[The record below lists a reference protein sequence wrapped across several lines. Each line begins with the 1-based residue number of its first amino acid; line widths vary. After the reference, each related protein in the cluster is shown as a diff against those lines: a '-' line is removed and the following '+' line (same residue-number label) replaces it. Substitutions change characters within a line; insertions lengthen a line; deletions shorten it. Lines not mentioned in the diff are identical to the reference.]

1 MRFARAAMRHS
12 AGSAS
17 GAPRATPRLRA
28 RSAVHIAGGLFAA
41 LASMFMAGVAAAQS
55 TGTAELTQP
64 YIDATGANDM
74 STQAFTALLGTFF
87 TNPFSAIGTASTL
100 LGSMFLVFNTF
111 ILVAG
116 TIWATYGIGVAIVQ
130 TAHEGQLMGKKLSQ
144 VWLPIRMVT
153 GVASL
158 IPAFGGFSLSQAV
171 LVFAT
176 TLGIGAANLGY
187 NAMID
192 GTNNLTTVVAPSFVT
207 PKAQGAAT
215 LEQATFDLFR
225 SQVCML
231 AQNAYVEAQEREG
244 LDMTAERVS
253 RIDGASGSMAA
264 VSYGKPGSPTYCGG
278 MGVDATN
285 VTCDG
290 RSADSIGG
298 YRVASVNY
306 DNIAK
311 AMQQR
316 AASNFPNYTIQV
328 ENLARNW
335 YTNFIAS
342 QNGGPTA
349 VLPRLELEGIAANY
363 YAGIQ
368 DAAGNPQQQTQALNA
383 SAIESMRK
391 YGWFGAGAWYA
402 TLAEVNAA
410 MAQAAQSVNFRAFP
424 MLVNSSGN
432 NTKLNEALN
441 GLVASTEKAER
452 APENAQAKGNSS
464 GPQALCALLSSS
476 LAHATTAPTGNCSFG
491 QSFAMKLIDLS
502 TSGAGGATASS
513 ASGLRL
519 IDPIIAMKNMGDYL
533 MVAAES
539 GFVVYS
545 YVKQYT
551 PSDDDEGKGGGV
563 GSKLKSVAGTV
574 LSTVAK
580 FTPMSGLI
588 SAFQSIMAILPTLLG
603 GMFILGAVMSLWLPM
618 VPFVNWWGGLVQY
631 LTIFFEGIA
640 AGPIW
645 AFVHLDANGEGM
657 GQRTE
662 TGYLFIINMLFR
674 PFLMLLGFVAAAAL
688 MIVMGSFLFWL
699 YPSVMGNVQGN
710 SITGVASII
719 GFLIIFWVLMHTL
732 VTTLSNMSVL
742 LPDQALAWAGKA
754 IGATLGRDADQ
765 QTRGTFMAFGRFG
778 QQGMGEM
785 AKSAQQ
791 SRAASAQ
798 AKNGALSGS
807 ITSARTRSGGRE

>member
-1 MRFARAAMRHS
+1 MRFAHAATTHS

-17 GAPRATPRLRA
+17 GRPRSTPRLRA
-28 RSAVHIAGGLFAA
+28 RSVVHIAGGLFVA
-41 LASMFMAGVAAAQS
+41 LASMLAAGAAAAQS
-55 TGTAELTQP
+55 TGTAQLTQP
-64 YIDATGANDM
+64 YLDATGANDM

-87 TNPFSAIGTASTL
+87 TNPFAAIGTASTL
-100 LGSMFLVFNTF
+100 LGSMFLIFNTF

-231 AQNAYVEAQEREG
+231 AQNAYVEAHEREG
-244 LDMTAERVS
+244 LNMTAERVS

-264 VSYGKPGSPTYCGG
+264 VTYGKPGSPTYCGG
-278 MGVDATN
+278 VGVDATN
-285 VTCDG
+285 VTSDG

-306 DNIAK
+306 DNIAR

-316 AASNFPNYTIQV
+316 AASNFPNYTSQV
-328 ENLARNW
+328 ENLASNW
-335 YTNFIAS
+335 YTSFIAS
-342 QNGGPTA
+342 QNGGPAA

-363 YAGIQ
+363 YAGIKA
-368 DAAGNPQQQTQALNA
+368 AAGDSQQQTQALNS

-441 GLVASTEKAER
+441 GLVASTEKAES

-464 GPQALCALLSSS
+464 GPRALCALLSSS
-476 LAHATTAPTGNCSFG
+476 LADATTAPTGNCSFG

-502 TSGAGGATASS
+502 TSGAGGATAST
-513 ASGLRL
+513 AAGLRL

-539 GFVVYS
+539 GFVIYS
-545 YVKQYT
+545 YVKQYK
-551 PSDDDEGKGGGV
+551 PSDDEDDGKGGGV
-563 GSKLKSVAGTV
+563 MSSVKSVAGTV
-574 LSTVAK
+574 ISKVAK

-588 SAFQSIMAILPTLLG
+588 TAFESLMAILPTLLG
-603 GMFILGAVMSLWLPM
+603 AMFILGAVMSLWLPM

-688 MIVMGSFLFWL
+688 MIVMGSFLFWI

-710 SITGVASII
+710 SVTGIASII

-785 AKSAQQ
+785 AKGAQQ
-791 SRAASAQ
+791 LRAAN
-798 AKNGALSGS
+798 AKAKGQGGGGGS
-807 ITSARTRSGGRE
+807 SRGGGTTE

>member
-1 MRFARAAMRHS
+1 MRFAHAAS
-12 AGSAS
+12 TLFTGSAAA
-17 GAPRATPRLRA
+17 APRSASRSRA
-28 RSAVHIAGGLFAA
+28 RSVVHIAGGLFAA
-41 LASMFMAGVAAAQS
+41 LASMLMAGVAAAQS
-55 TGTAELTQP
+55 SGTAQLTQP
-64 YIDATGANDM
+64 YLNATGANDM

-87 TNPFSAIGTASTL
+87 TNPFAAIGTASTL

-176 TLGIGAANLGY
+176 TLGIGAANLGF
-187 NAMID
+187 NAMVD
-192 GTNNLTTVVAPSFVT
+192 GTNNLTTIVAPAFVS
-207 PKAQGAAT
+207 PKAQGAAS
-215 LEQATFDLFR
+215 LEQAAFSLFR

-231 AQNAYVEAQEREG
+231 AQNAYAEAQEREG
-244 LDMTAERVS
+244 MNMTAD
-253 RIDGASGSMAA
+253 RITANSAAGGSLAA
-264 VSYGKPGSPTYCGG
+264 VTYGKPDAPTYCGG
-278 MGVDATN
+278 VIVDATN
-285 VTCDG
+285 VVADG
-290 RSADSIGG
+290 RSSSSMGG

-306 DNIAK
+306 DNIART
-311 AMQQR
+311 MQQR
-316 AASNFPNYTIQV
+316 AQANFPNFTQQIQA
-328 ENLARNW
+328 LASNW
-335 YTNFIAS
+335 YTSFVAS
-342 QNGGPTA
+342 QNGGPVA
-349 VLPRLELEGIAANY
+349 VMPTLQLEGIAANY
-363 YAGIQ
+363 YATLQ
-368 DAAGNPQQQTQALNA
+368 AATGDQTQQAQALNS
-383 SAIESMRK
+383 SAIAAMK
-391 YGWFGAGAWYA
+391 KFGWFGAGAWYA

-410 MAQAAQSVNFRAFP
+410 MAQAAQSVSFRTFP
-424 MLVNSSGN
+424 LLVNSGGN
-432 NTKLNEALN
+432 NTKLNQAMD
-441 GLVASTEKAER
+441 GLVASGESAQA
-452 APENAQAKGNSS
+452 APANAQAKGNSS
-464 GPQALCALLSSS
+464 GAQALCALLSSS
-476 LAHATTAPTGNCSFG
+476 LADATTAPTGNCSFG

-502 TSGAGGATASS
+502 TSGAGGATSTNGS
-513 ASGLRL
+513 DLRL
-519 IDPIIAMKNMGDYL
+519 IDPIIAMKSMGDYL

-539 GFVVYS
+539 GFVIYS
-545 YVKQYT
+545 YVKANT
-551 PSDDDEGKGGGV
+551 GMGESDEKKSS
-563 GSKLKSVAGTV
+563 GSSVAGTV
-574 LSTVAK
+574 ITKVAK
-580 FTPMSGLI
+580 FFASGLVT
-588 SAFQSIMAILPTLLG
+588 ALESIMAMLPMLLG
-603 GMFILGAVMSLWLPM
+603 AMFVLGAVMSLWIPM

-710 SITGVASII
+710 SVTGIVSII
-719 GFLIIFWVLMHTL
+719 GFLFIFWVLMHTL

-742 LPDQALAWAGKA
+742 LPDQALGWAGKA

-765 QTRGTFMAFGRFG
+765 QSRGTFMAFGRFG

-785 AKSAQQ
+785 AK
-791 SRAASAQ
+791 RAAQ
-798 AKNGALSGS
+798 KRGGG
-807 ITSARTRSGGRE
+807 TSGGGGTGGTGDSGGGSGG

>member
-1 MRFARAAMRHS
+1 
-12 AGSAS
+12 
-17 GAPRATPRLRA
+17 
-28 RSAVHIAGGLFAA
+28 
-41 LASMFMAGVAAAQS
+41 MAGVAAAQG
-55 TGTAELTQP
+55 TGTTQLTQP
-64 YIDATGANDM
+64 YLDATGANDM

-176 TLGIGAANLGY
+176 TLGIGAANLGF

-207 PKAQGAAT
+207 PKAQGAAS

-231 AQNAYVEAQEREG
+231 AQNAYVEAHEREG
-244 LDMTAERVS
+244 LNMTAERVS

-264 VSYGKPGSPTYCGG
+264 VTYGKPGSPTYCGG
-278 MGVDATN
+278 VGVDATH
-285 VTCDG
+285 VTSDG
-290 RSADSIGG
+290 RSADSMGG

-306 DNIAK
+306 DNIAR

-316 AASNFPNYTIQV
+316 AASNFPSYTSKV

-335 YTNFIAS
+335 YTSFIAS
-342 QNGGPTA
+342 QNGGPAA

-363 YAGIQ
+363 YAGIK
-368 DAAGNPQQQTQALNA
+368 DAAGNPQQQTQALNS

-424 MLVNSSGN
+424 MLVNSGGN

-441 GLVASTEKAER
+441 GLVASTERAES

-476 LAHATTAPTGNCSFG
+476 LADATTAPTGNCSFG

-519 IDPIIAMKNMGDYL
+519 VDPIIAMKNMGDYL

-539 GFVVYS
+539 GFVIYS
-545 YVKQYT
+545 YVKQYK
-551 PSDDDEGKGGGV
+551 PGGDDEDGKGGGV
-563 GSKLKSVAGTV
+563 VSSLTSVAGSV
-574 LSTVAK
+574 ISKVAK

-588 SAFQSIMAILPTLLG
+588 TAFESLMAILPTLLG
-603 GMFILGAVMSLWLPM
+603 AMFILGAVMSLWLPM

-645 AFVHLDANGEGM
+645 AFVHLDSNGEGM

-688 MIVMGSFLFWL
+688 MIVMGSFLFWI

-710 SITGVASII
+710 SITGIASII
-719 GFLIIFWVLMHTL
+719 GFLVIFWVLMHTL

-778 QQGMGEM
+778 QQGMSDVGRT
-785 AKSAQQ
+785 ADGIRAQRKADTLRQ
-791 SRAASAQ
+791 GRDRA
-798 AKNGALSGS
+798 SGS
-807 ITSARTRSGGRE
+807 VGAGTGG

>member
-1 MRFARAAMRHS
+1 MRFARAAS
-12 AGSAS
+12 TLFPGSAA
-17 GAPRATPRLRA
+17 APRSASRSRA
-28 RSAVHIAGGLFAA
+28 RSVVHIAGGLFAA
-41 LASMFMAGVAAAQS
+41 LASMLMAGVAAAQS
-55 TGTAELTQP
+55 SGTAQLTQP
-64 YIDATGANDM
+64 YLNATGANDM

-87 TNPFSAIGTASTL
+87 TNPFAAIGTASTL

-176 TLGIGAANLGY
+176 TLGIGAANLGF
-187 NAMID
+187 NAMVD
-192 GTNNLTTVVAPSFVT
+192 GTNNLTTIVAPAFVS
-207 PKAQGAAT
+207 PKAQGAAS
-215 LEQATFDLFR
+215 LEQAAFSLFR

-231 AQNAYVEAQEREG
+231 AQNAYAEAQEREG
-244 LDMTAERVS
+244 MNMTAD
-253 RIDGASGSMAA
+253 RITANSAAGGSLAA
-264 VSYGKPGSPTYCGG
+264 VTYGKPDAPTYCGG
-278 MGVDATN
+278 VIVDATN
-285 VTCDG
+285 VVAEG
-290 RSADSIGG
+290 RSSSSMGG

-306 DNIAK
+306 DNIART
-311 AMQQR
+311 MQQR
-316 AASNFPNYTIQV
+316 AQANFPNFTQQIQA
-328 ENLARNW
+328 LASNW
-335 YTNFIAS
+335 YTSFVAS
-342 QNGGPTA
+342 QNGGPVA
-349 VLPRLELEGIAANY
+349 VMPTLQLEGIAANY
-363 YAGIQ
+363 YATLQ
-368 DAAGNPQQQTQALNA
+368 AATGDQTQQAQALNA
-383 SAIESMRK
+383 SAIASMKK

-410 MAQAAQSVNFRAFP
+410 MAQAAQSVSFRTFP
-424 MLVNSSGN
+424 LLVNSGGN
-432 NTKLNEALN
+432 NTKLNQAMD
-441 GLVASTEKAER
+441 GLVASGESAQA
-452 APENAQAKGNSS
+452 APANAQAKGNSS
-464 GPQALCALLSSS
+464 GAQALCALLSSS
-476 LAHATTAPTGNCSFG
+476 LADATTAPTGNCSFG

-502 TSGAGGATASS
+502 TSGAGGATSTNGS
-513 ASGLRL
+513 DLRL

-539 GFVVYS
+539 GFVIYS
-545 YVKQYT
+545 YVKANT
-551 PSDDDEGKGGGV
+551 GMGESDEKKSS
-563 GSKLKSVAGTV
+563 GSSVAGTV
-574 LSTVAK
+574 ITKVAK
-580 FTPMSGLI
+580 FFASGLVT
-588 SAFQSIMAILPTLLG
+588 ALESIMAMLPMLLG
-603 GMFILGAVMSLWLPM
+603 AMFVLGAVMSLWIPM

-710 SITGVASII
+710 SVTGIASII
-719 GFLIIFWVLMHTL
+719 GFLFIFWVLMHTL

-742 LPDQALAWAGKA
+742 LPDQALGWAGKA

-765 QTRGTFMAFGRFG
+765 QSRGTFMAFGRFG
-778 QQGMGEM
+778 QQGMGEA
-785 AKSAQQ
+785 AKSAA
-791 SRAASAQ
+791 RKRGGGAA
-798 AKNGALSGS
+798 GGGGTGDSGS
-807 ITSARTRSGGRE
+807 GSGG

>member
-1 MRFARAAMRHS
+1 MRFAHAAS
-12 AGSAS
+12 TLSTGSAS
-17 GAPRATPRLRA
+17 SAPRSASRSRA
-28 RSAVHIAGGLFAA
+28 RSVVHIAGGLFAA
-41 LASMFMAGVAAAQS
+41 LASMLMAGVAAAQS
-55 TGTAELTQP
+55 TGTGQLTQP
-64 YIDATGANDM
+64 YLDATRSGDM

-176 TLGIGAANLGY
+176 TLGIGAANLGF
-187 NAMID
+187 NAMVD
-192 GTNNLTTVVAPSFVT
+192 GTNNLTTVVAPSFVS
-207 PKAQGAAT
+207 PKAQGAAS
-215 LEQATFDLFR
+215 LEQAAFSLFR

-231 AQNAYVEAQEREG
+231 AQNAYAEAQEREG
-244 LDMTAERVS
+244 MNMTAERITPNS
-253 RIDGASGSMAA
+253 AAGGSLAA
-264 VSYGKPGSPTYCGG
+264 VTYGKPAAPTYCGG
-278 MGVDATN
+278 VIVDATN
-285 VTCDG
+285 VVADA
-290 RSADSIGG
+290 RSSSSMGG

-306 DNIAK
+306 DNIAR

-316 AASNFPNYTIQV
+316 AQANFPNFTQQIQT
-328 ENLARNW
+328 LAGNW
-335 YTNFIAS
+335 YTSFIAS
-342 QNGGPTA
+342 QNGGPVA
-349 VLPRLELEGIAANY
+349 VMPTLQLEGIAANY
-363 YAGIQ
+363 YATLQ
-368 DAAGNPQQQTQALNA
+368 AATGDQTQQAQALNA
-383 SAIESMRK
+383 SAIASMKK

-410 MAQAAQSVNFRAFP
+410 MAQAAQSVSFRTFP
-424 MLVNSSGN
+424 LLVNSGGN
-432 NTKLNEALN
+432 NTKLNQAME
-441 GLVASTEKAER
+441 GLVASGESAQS

-464 GPQALCALLSSS
+464 GAQALCALLSSS
-476 LAHATTAPTGNCSFG
+476 LADANTAPTGNCSFG

-502 TSGAGGATASS
+502 TSGAGGATSTNGS
-513 ASGLRL
+513 DLRL

-539 GFVVYS
+539 GFVIYS
-545 YVKQYT
+545 YVKANT
-551 PSDDDEGKGGGV
+551 GIGDDDKKGGGA
-563 GSKLKSVAGTV
+563 SVAGTV
-574 LSTVAK
+574 ISKVAK
-580 FTPMSGLI
+580 FLASGLVT
-588 SAFQSIMAILPTLLG
+588 ALESIMAMLPMLLG
-603 GMFILGAVMSLWLPM
+603 AMFVVGAVMSLWLPM

-742 LPDQALAWAGKA
+742 LPDQALGWAGKA
-754 IGATLGRDADQ
+754 IGASLGRDADQ
-765 QTRGTFMAFGRFG
+765 QSRGTFMAFGRFG
-778 QQGMGEM
+778 QQGLADAGRV
-785 AKSAQQ
+785 A
-791 SRAASAQ
+791 RAAGSKGRDGGGGGAGSQ
-798 AKNGALSGS
+798 GGGNGGD
-807 ITSARTRSGGRE
+807 

>member
-1 MRFARAAMRHS
+1 M
-12 AGSAS
+12 
-17 GAPRATPRLRA
+17 
-28 RSAVHIAGGLFAA
+28 VHIAWGLFAA
-41 LASMFMAGVAAAQS
+41 LALMLMAGVASAQS
-55 TGTAELTQP
+55 AGTTQLTQP
-64 YIDATGANDM
+64 YIDATKSSDM

-207 PKAQGAAT
+207 PKGQGAAS

-225 SQVCML
+225 SHVCML
-231 AQNAYVEAQEREG
+231 AQNAYVEAHEREG
-244 LDMTAERVS
+244 LNMTAERVS
-253 RIDGASGSMAA
+253 RINGASGSMAA

-278 MGVDATN
+278 VGVDATN
-285 VTCDG
+285 VTSEG
-290 RSADSIGG
+290 RSASSIGG

-306 DNIAK
+306 DGIAQ

-316 AASNFPNYTIQV
+316 AASNFSSYASQV
-328 ENLARNW
+328 ESLASNW
-335 YTNFIAS
+335 YANFVAS

-349 VLPRLELEGIAANY
+349 TLPRLQLEGIAANY

-368 DAAGNPQQQTQALNA
+368 AAAGNQQQQSQALNS

-424 MLVNSSGN
+424 MLVNSTGN

-441 GLVASTEKAER
+441 GLIASTEKAES

-476 LAHATTAPTGNCSFG
+476 LADATTTPTGNCSFG

-539 GFVVYS
+539 GFVIYS
-545 YVKQYT
+545 YVKQYRPT
-551 PSDDDEGKGGGV
+551 DDEDDGKSGGV
-563 GSKLKSVAGTV
+563 MSTAKSVAGTV
-574 LSTVAK
+574 LSKVAK
-580 FTPMSGLI
+580 FTPMSGLV
-588 SAFQSIMAILPTLLG
+588 SAFESLMAILPTLLG
-603 GMFILGAVMSLWLPM
+603 AMFILGAVMSLWLPM

-688 MIVMGSFLFWL
+688 MIVMGSFLFWI

-710 SITGVASII
+710 SVTGVASII
-719 GFLIIFWVLMHTL
+719 GFLVIFWVLMHTL

-778 QQGMGEM
+778 QQGMGEV
-785 AKSAQQ
+785 AKGAQQ
-791 SRAASAQ
+791 LRAAN
-798 AKNGALSGS
+798 AKAKAEGGGS
-807 ITSARTRSGGRE
+807 TARPGVSE

>member
-1 MRFARAAMRHS
+1 MRFAHAAS
-12 AGSAS
+12 TPTTSSAS
-17 GAPRATPRLRA
+17 GRPRSASRLRG
-28 RSAVHIAGGLFAA
+28 RSVLHIAGGLLAA
-41 LASMFMAGVAAAQS
+41 LTSMLMAGAAAAQS
-55 TGTAELTQP
+55 TGTTQLTQP
-64 YIDATGANDM
+64 YLDATRAGDM

-87 TNPFSAIGTASTL
+87 TNPFSALGTASTL

-158 IPAFGGFSLSQAV
+158 IPAFGGFSLSQAI

-187 NAMID
+187 NAMIE
-192 GTNNLTTVVAPSFVT
+192 GTHNLTTLVAPSFVT
-207 PKAQGAAT
+207 PKSGGSAS
-215 LEQATFDLFR
+215 LEQAAFSIFR
-225 SQVCML
+225 AQICMY
-231 AQNAYVEAQEREG
+231 AQNDYVRQHQANG
-244 LDMTAERVS
+244 MDMSRDQIFATSTADS
-253 RIDGASGSMAA
+253 SSAIASIH
-264 VSYGKPGSPTYCGG
+264 YGKTADASFCGG
-278 MGVDATN
+278 MVVDATRI
-285 VTCDG
+285 TDSTFG
-290 RSADSIGG
+290 SRGGTSATG

-306 DNIAK
+306 DWIATQ
-311 AMQQR
+311 MQTR
-316 AASNFPNYTIQV
+316 AQAGFPGFVSQIGALSRQ
-328 ENLARNW
+328 W
-335 YTNFIAS
+335 YDQYQAFTS
-342 QNGGPTA
+342 TDGPRPI
-349 VLPRLELEGIAANY
+349 VPLLQLEGIAANY
-363 YAGIQ
+363 YQNVQPARGDNAQ
-368 DAAGNPQQQTQALNA
+368 SQGAL
-383 SAIESMRK
+383 SATALESIRK

-410 MAQAAQSVNFRAFP
+410 MAQAAQTVSFRSLP
-424 MLVNSSGN
+424 ILVDAKEGGN
-432 NTKLNEALN
+432 NSELNKALEALN
-441 GLVASTEKAER
+441 SGAGTDLR
-452 APENAQAKGNSS
+452 APQNANAKGNQS
-464 GPQALCALLSSS
+464 GSQALCIFLTSWLAESSVQN
-476 LAHATTAPTGNCSFG
+476 TGNCSFG
-491 QSFAMKLIDLS
+491 QTFAMGLIDMS
-502 TSGAGGATASS
+502 TAGSGGASS
-513 ASGLRL
+513 SGGAGLRL
-519 IDPIIAMKNMGDYL
+519 IDPVIAMKNMGDYL
-533 MVAAES
+533 MVASES
-539 GFVVYS
+539 LFMLHS
-545 YVKQYT
+545 YLK
-551 PSDDDEGKGGGV
+551 SDDGDGKKDSKGVLASIGGAALSAVGKIPLMGGV
-563 GSKLKSVAGTV
+563 IEAVKS
-574 LSTVAK
+574 
-580 FTPMSGLI
+580 I
-588 SAFQSIMAILPTLLG
+588 SSILPTLIG
-603 GMFILGAVMSLWLPM
+603 AMFILGAIMSLWLPM

-710 SITGVASII
+710 SVTGIASII
-719 GFLIIFWVLMHTL
+719 GFLFIFWILMHTL

-765 QTRGTFMAFGRFG
+765 QARGTFLAFGRFG

-785 AKSAQQ
+785 AKAAQGA
-791 SRAASAQ
+791 RGAGGGGGPGVGGGG
-798 AKNGALSGS
+798 AKG
-807 ITSARTRSGGRE
+807 

>member
-1 MRFARAAMRHS
+1 MRFAHAVMSAIAGLGSTRSRPRPPSLVRSERRANS
-12 AGSAS
+12 AGH
-17 GAPRATPRLRA
+17 
-28 RSAVHIAGGLFAA
+28 VAGGLLAA
-41 LASMFMAGVAAAQS
+41 LASMFMAGVASAQS
-55 TGTAELTQP
+55 SGTAQLTQP
-64 YIDATGANDM
+64 YLDATTSGDM

-176 TLGIGAANLGY
+176 TLGIGAANLGF

-192 GTNNLTTVVAPSFVT
+192 GTNNLTTIVAPSFVT
-207 PKAQGAAT
+207 PKAQGAAS
-215 LEQATFDLFR
+215 LEQAAYSLFR

-231 AQNAYVEAQEREG
+231 AQNTYADAQEREG
-244 LDMTAERVS
+244 MNMTAD
-253 RIDGASGSMAA
+253 RITANGASGGSLAA
-264 VSYGKPGSPTYCGG
+264 VTYGKPDAPTYCGG
-278 MGVDATN
+278 VIVDATN
-285 VTCDG
+285 VVADG
-290 RSADSIGG
+290 REGSSMGG

-306 DNIAK
+306 DNIARS
-311 AMQQR
+311 MQQR
-316 AASNFPNYTIQV
+316 AQANFPGFTQQV
-328 ENLARNW
+328 YALAANW
-335 YTNFIAS
+335 YASFIAS
-342 QNGGPTA
+342 QNGGPVA
-349 VLPRLELEGIAANY
+349 VMPNLQLEGIAANY
-363 YAGIQ
+363 YAALQ
-368 DAAGNPQQQTQALNA
+368 AATGDQAQQTQALNA
-383 SAIESMRK
+383 SAIAAMKK

-410 MAQAAQSVNFRAFP
+410 MAQAAQSVSFRTFP
-424 MLVNSSGN
+424 MLVNSGGN
-432 NTKLNEALN
+432 NTKLNEAMD
-441 GLVASTEKAER
+441 GLVASSESAQA

-464 GPQALCALLSSS
+464 GAQALCKLLSSS
-476 LAHATTAPTGNCSFG
+476 LADATTAPTGNCSFG

-502 TSGAGGATASS
+502 TSGAGGATSTRGS
-513 ASGLRL
+513 DLRL

-539 GFVVYS
+539 GFVIYS
-545 YVKQYT
+545 YVKANT
-551 PSDDDEGKGGGV
+551 GMGGDDDMKGGGA
-563 GSKLKSVAGTV
+563 SVAGTV
-574 LSTVAK
+574 LSKVAK
-580 FTPMSGLI
+580 FVASGLVT
-588 SAFQSIMAILPTLLG
+588 ALESIMAILPMLLG
-603 GMFILGAVMSLWLPM
+603 AMFVVGAVMSLWLPM

-710 SITGVASII
+710 SITGIASVI
-719 GFLIIFWVLMHTL
+719 GFLVIFWVLMHTL

-742 LPDQALAWAGKA
+742 LPDQALGWAGKA
-754 IGATLGRDADQ
+754 IGASLGRDADQ
-765 QTRGTFMAFGRFG
+765 QSRGTFMAFGRFG
-778 QQGMGEM
+778 QQGLADAGRVARE
-785 AKSAQQ
+785 A
-791 SRAASAQ
+791 
-798 AKNGALSGS
+798 GS
-807 ITSARTRSGGRE
+807 KGRDGGGGGGGGRGGSGGE

>member
-1 MRFARAAMRHS
+1 MRFAHAAS
-12 AGSAS
+12 TLFPGSAA
-17 GAPRATPRLRA
+17 APRSASRSRA
-28 RSAVHIAGGLFAA
+28 RSVVHIAGGLFAA
-41 LASMFMAGVAAAQS
+41 LASMLMAGVAAAQS
-55 TGTAELTQP
+55 SGTAQLTQP
-64 YIDATGANDM
+64 YLNATGANDM

-87 TNPFSAIGTASTL
+87 TNPFAAIGTASTL

-176 TLGIGAANLGY
+176 TLGIGAANLGF
-187 NAMID
+187 NAMVD
-192 GTNNLTTVVAPSFVT
+192 GTNNLTTIVAPAFVS
-207 PKAQGAAT
+207 PKAQGAAS
-215 LEQATFDLFR
+215 LEQAAFSLFR

-231 AQNAYVEAQEREG
+231 AQNAYAEAQEREG
-244 LDMTAERVS
+244 MNMTAD
-253 RIDGASGSMAA
+253 RITANSAAGGSLAA
-264 VSYGKPGSPTYCGG
+264 VTYGKPDAPTYCGG
-278 MGVDATN
+278 VIVDATN
-285 VTCDG
+285 VVADG
-290 RSADSIGG
+290 RSSSSMGG

-306 DNIAK
+306 DNIART
-311 AMQQR
+311 MQQR
-316 AASNFPNYTIQV
+316 AQANFPNFTQQIQA
-328 ENLARNW
+328 LASNW
-335 YTNFIAS
+335 YTSFVAS
-342 QNGGPTA
+342 QNGGPVA
-349 VLPRLELEGIAANY
+349 VMPTLQLEGIAANY
-363 YAGIQ
+363 YATLQ
-368 DAAGNPQQQTQALNA
+368 AATGDQTQQAQALNS
-383 SAIESMRK
+383 SAIAAMK
-391 YGWFGAGAWYA
+391 KFGWFGAGAWYA

-410 MAQAAQSVNFRAFP
+410 MAQAAQSVSFRTFP
-424 MLVNSSGN
+424 LLVNSGGN
-432 NTKLNEALN
+432 NTKLNQAMD
-441 GLVASTEKAER
+441 GLVASGESAQA
-452 APENAQAKGNSS
+452 APANAQAKGNSS
-464 GPQALCALLSSS
+464 GAQALCALLSSS
-476 LAHATTAPTGNCSFG
+476 LADATTAPTGNCSFG

-502 TSGAGGATASS
+502 TSGAGGATSTNGS
-513 ASGLRL
+513 DLRL

-539 GFVVYS
+539 GFVIYS
-545 YVKQYT
+545 YVKANT
-551 PSDDDEGKGGGV
+551 GMGESDEKKSS
-563 GSKLKSVAGTV
+563 GSSVAGTV
-574 LSTVAK
+574 ITKVAK
-580 FTPMSGLI
+580 FFASGLVT
-588 SAFQSIMAILPTLLG
+588 ALESIMAMLPMLLG
-603 GMFILGAVMSLWLPM
+603 AMFVLGAVMSLWIPM

-710 SITGVASII
+710 SVTGIASII
-719 GFLIIFWVLMHTL
+719 GFLFIFWVLMHTL

-742 LPDQALAWAGKA
+742 LPDQALGWAGKA

-765 QTRGTFMAFGRFG
+765 QSRGTFMAFGRFG

-785 AKSAQQ
+785 AK
-791 SRAASAQ
+791 RAAQ
-798 AKNGALSGS
+798 KRGGGA
-807 ITSARTRSGGRE
+807 SGGGGTGDSGGGSGG